1 MPTRTRLSVLLAAC
15 LGVAP
20 AGAQTPDYWSRD
32 QADRGERLYAGHC
45 AVCHGAR
52 LEGASA
58 TALSGATFDARWPGS
73 GLTVDDLLYIVQ
85 TQMPWG
91 DPGRLTRN
99 QYLDIVAHLL
109 AANGYPG
116 GPAGLPTD
124 AASLAGRRLAR

>member
-1 MPTRTRLSVLLAAC
+1 MQPFLDTITSFPTVPLTVM
-15 LGVAP
+15 LGVVV
-20 AGAQTPDYWSRD
+20 GYWIF
-32 QADRGERLYAGHC
+32 
-45 AVCHGAR
+45 
-52 LEGASA
+52 
-58 TALSGATFDARWPGS
+58 ALISGATFDARWPGS